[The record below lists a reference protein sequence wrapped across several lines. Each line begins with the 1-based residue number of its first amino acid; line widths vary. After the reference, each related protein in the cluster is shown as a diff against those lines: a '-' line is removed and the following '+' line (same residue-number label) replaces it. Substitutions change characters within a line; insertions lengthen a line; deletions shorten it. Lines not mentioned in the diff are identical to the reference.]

1 MKNFFA
7 FALAVLLVLSLPGC
21 VGEGEE
27 PFGFLTKPAR
37 ITLCPD
43 GTDLSL
49 VLETT
54 LTDGRVAPLTLTVT
68 APESLLGITFRFS
81 GDPVTVT
88 ATTEHLSIPLSDGAG
103 AWLLRW
109 GKMFLFTEA
118 DVLTD
123 EAGEECREIT
133 ARAAGGEVTV
143 RLSAET
149 GLPTHVELDDGEVT
163 IGASVEWE
171 ILPEG

>member
-1 MKNFFA
+1 MKKIFA
-7 FALAVLLVLSLPGC
+7 LALAVLLAVSLPGC
-21 VGEGEE
+21 VGETEE
-27 PFGFLTKPAR
+27 SFGFLTKPAR

-43 GTDLSL
+43 GTELSL

-54 LTDGRVAPLTLTVT
+54 LADGKIAPQSLTVT

-88 ATTEHLSIPLSDGAG
+88 ATTEHLSIPLSEGAG

-109 GKMFLFTEA
+109 GKMFLFTET

-133 ARAAGGEVTV
+133 ANAAGGKVTV

-163 IGASVEWE
+163 IGAAVKWE
-171 ILPEG
+171 TLPAG